1 MSTDITAMNPFAY
14 RTTGLAIKT
23 LSSLSKAN
31 VRLHGVEALPEGPKI
46 FVINHFTRLETF
58 LMPWVIHKLV
68 KQPVWS
74 LAAAE
79 LFVGPLG
86 AFLEKVGAV
95 STRDPDRDR
104 LIVKSLL
111 TAEACW
117 IIFPEGRMVKS
128 KKIIEKG
135 RYMISYAGGK
145 HPPHTGAAQLALRAA
160 FFRKKL
166 QLSHAKE
173 PEYGAS
179 LLKRFGLDSIEQ
191 VADQYTLLV
200 PVNLTYYPIRAR
212 ENMLSRLAERLLGE
226 LPDRIH
232 EELMT
237 EGAMFLS
244 GVDIDIRF
252 GEPIAVEPCL
262 DKRRFKKALR
272 QFQSFEIDPP
282 VRIMRNAALKLTRQY
297 MDAIY
302 GMTTVNTDHIF
313 ASLLR
318 ACPRAKIDLRTF
330 RQKAF
335 LAVCDNCRRLGI
347 YLHPNLDGDQ
357 ENLLLDDRQG
367 ELADFFKLA
376 EEKQVVE
383 LKKSGVIK
391 NQKKLGTIFDFHL
404 ARVNNPIAVVANE
417 VEPLVNLQKRISRLA
432 WTPGF
437 IVRRAVR
444 RRLLHKARQEFD
456 RDYKHFYQIGETK
469 PPSIGMPRLLK
480 GRRRLVGLVISHGYM
495 AAPAEVLR
503 LAEHLNRKG
512 YWVYLPRLKGHG
524 TSPEDLAGCSFDQW
538 IRSVEEGYGLMQS
551 LCRHVVVG
559 GFSTGAALALELASR
574 CEQIAGV
581 FAVSTPLRLQ
591 YLVSRMAPAMDV
603 WNKLMDKINWDEAKK
618 EFVENRPENPHIN
631 YLRNPIAGVREL
643 ERLMGYLESRLPH
656 VKVPALVVQSA
667 EDPVVNPKGSE
678 KVFHELGSGDK
689 QYVLFNFNRHGIL
702 LGKGAERVYRVIADF
717 VDHITRRLNTP
728 GSTIN

>member
-1 MSTDITAMNPFAY
+1 MSNMNPFAY

-31 VRLHGVEALPEGPKI
+31 VRLHGAEDLPEGAMI

-58 LMPWVIHKLV
+58 LMPWVIHRLV
-68 KQPVWS
+68 RKPVWS

-79 LFVGPLG
+79 LFSGPLG

-111 TAEACW
+111 TAKDCW

-128 KKIIEKG
+128 KKIVEKG

-166 QLSHAKE
+166 LGMKREQVENIS
-173 PEYGAS
+173 P
-179 LLKRFGLDSIEQ
+179 LLERFELDSIDQ
-191 VADQYTLLV
+191 VADQETFLV

-212 ENMLSRLAERLLGE
+212 ENLLSRLAEWLVDD
-226 LPDRIH
+226 LPKRIQ

-237 EGAMFLS
+237 EGSMFLS

-252 GEPIAVEPCL
+252 GSPIPVEPCL
-262 DKRRFKKALR
+262 RQRCFRKALR
-272 QFQSFEIDPP
+272 AKEEPLGEPP
-282 VRIMRNAALKLTRQY
+282 IRVMRNAALKLTGQY

-318 ACPRAKIDLRTF
+318 AAPRSKIDLRAF
-330 RQKAF
+330 RQRAF
-335 LAVCDNCRRLGI
+335 LAVCDNCRRMGI
-347 YLHPNLDGDQ
+347 YLHPNLEKGQ
-357 ENLLLDDRQG
+357 VNLLVDDRAG
-367 ELADFFKLA
+367 ELNTFWQLA
-376 EEKQVVE
+376 REKQVIEQKQGFWV
-383 LKKSGVIK
+383 K
-391 NQKKLGTIFDFHL
+391 NQRKLGTIFDFHRV
-404 ARVNNPIAVVANE
+404 RVNNPIAVAANE
-417 VEPLVNLQKRISRLA
+417 VEPLVKLQRRISRLA
-432 WTPGF
+432 WTPRWLIRR
-437 IVRRAVR
+437 IVV
-444 RRLLHKARQEFD
+444 RRLLKKVKQDFE
-456 RDYKHFYQIGETK
+456 RDYERFYLEGESKPAHIGR
-469 PPSIGMPRLLK
+469 PRLLK
-480 GRRRLVGLVISHGYM
+480 GRQRLLGVVVSHGYM
-495 AAPAEVLR
+495 AAPAEVLA
-503 LAEHLNRKG
+503 LAEHLNSKG
-512 YWVYLPRLKGHG
+512 YWVFLPRLKGHG
-524 TSPEDLAGCSFDQW
+524 TAPEDLARCSYTQW
-538 IRSVEEGYGLMQS
+538 IRSIEEGYGLMHGI
-551 LCRHVVVG
+551 CRHVVVG

-574 CEQIAGV
+574 VDEIAGV

-603 WNKLMDKINWDEAKK
+603 WNKLMDKINLDEAKK
-618 EFVENRPENPHIN
+618 EFVDNRPENPHIN

-643 ERLMGYLESRLPH
+643 ERLMGHLESRLSQI
-656 VKVPALVVQSA
+656 KVPALVVQSA

-678 KVFHELGSGDK
+678 KVFNQLGSEDK
-689 QYVLFNFNRHGIL
+689 QYVIFNFNRHGIL
-702 LGKGAERVYRVIADF
+702 LGPGADRVHRVISDF
-717 VDHITRRLNTP
+717 IDHIARVLGRSGT
-728 GSTIN
+728 

>member
-1 MSTDITAMNPFAY
+1 MNSFAY

-31 VRLHGVEALPEGPKI
+31 IRLHGADDLPRGAMI

-58 LMPWVIHKLV
+58 LMPWVIHRLV
-68 KQPVWS
+68 QKPVWS

-79 LFVGPLG
+79 LFSGPLG

-95 STRDPDRDR
+95 STGDPDRDR
-104 LIVKSLL
+104 LIVRSLL

-128 KKIIEKG
+128 KKIVEKG

-160 FFRKKL
+160 YFRKKL
-166 QLSHAKE
+166 LQLEKE
-173 PEYGAS
+173 GMLENDSS
-179 LLKRFGLDSIEQ
+179 LLERFGLDSIDQ
-191 VADQYTLLV
+191 VADLETFLV

-212 ENMLSRLAERLLGE
+212 ENMLSRLAERLVDD
-226 LPDRIH
+226 LPERIQ

-252 GEPIAVEPCL
+252 GAPIAVEPCL
-262 DKRRFKKALR
+262 EHRSLRKALHCV
-272 QFQSFEIDPP
+272 DPRLAEP
-282 VRIMRNAALKLTRQY
+282 PMRIMRNTALKLTRRY

-318 ACPRAKIDLRTF
+318 ACPRSKIDLRTF
-330 RQKAF
+330 RQRAF
-335 LAVCDNCRRLGI
+335 LAICDNCRQMGI
-347 YLHPNLDGDQ
+347 YLHPNLEGEQ
-357 ENLLLDDRQG
+357 ENLLVDDREG
-367 ELADFFKLA
+367 ELAAFWKLA
-376 EEKQVVE
+376 QEKQVVE
-383 LKKSGVIK
+383 FRGGCWVK
-391 NQKKLGTIFDFHL
+391 NRKKLGTIFDFHKV
-404 ARVNNPIAVVANE
+404 RVNNPIAVVANE
-417 VEPLVNLQKRISRLA
+417 VEPLVRLQRRISRLA
-432 WTPGF
+432 WTPGW
-437 IVRRAVR
+437 IVRKMVA
-444 RRLLHKARQEFD
+444 RRLLKKVREEFE
-456 RDYKHFYQIGETK
+456 RDYERFYIEGESKPAHIGR
-469 PPSIGMPRLLK
+469 PRLLK
-480 GRRRLVGLVISHGYM
+480 GGRRLVGVVVSHGYM
-495 AAPAEVLR
+495 AAPAEVLA

-512 YWVYLPRLKGHG
+512 YWVFLPRLKGHG
-524 TSPEDLAGCSFDQW
+524 TAPEDLARCSFRQW
-538 IRSVEEGYGLMQS
+538 IRSVEEGYSLMHS

-574 CEQIAGV
+574 VDEIAGV

-603 WNKLMDKINWDEAKK
+603 WNKLMDRINLDEAKK
-618 EFVENRPENPHIN
+618 EFVDNRPENPHIN

-643 ERLMGYLESRLPH
+643 ERLMDHLESRLH
-656 VKVPALVVQSA
+656 LIEVPALVVQSA

-678 KVFHELGSGDK
+678 KVFNQLGTEDK
-689 QYVLFNFNRHGIL
+689 QYVVFNFSRHGIL
-702 LGKGAERVYRVIADF
+702 LGPGAERVYRVIADF
-717 VDHITRRLNTP
+717 IDHIARKLGR
-728 GSTIN
+728 S